1 MVEVTIEAP
10 TLNPIIPLY
19 PVPNSIMVVYM
30 DPLGYIP
37 YLMNAIG
44 TLQKSRFWRVKV
56 MILPHNTL
64 IVILKHPFKGK
75 LNCIRKPRD
84 RESLGTLG
92 FWVWG
97 LGFRV

>member
-1 MVEVTIEAP
+1 
-10 TLNPIIPLY
+10 
-19 PVPNSIMVVYM
+19 
-30 DPLGYIP
+30 
-37 YLMNAIG
+37 
-44 TLQKSRFWRVKV
+44 

-97 LGFRV
+97 LGFRVLGFGFRVWSLGFRVYCWGLGFTPYAETPWSHVTIERIVRPYRGYMGVSEN